1 MVGHLSSVL
10 TTIPFGYWKL
20 THDTHHQNQSNL
32 SARSD
37 TEYPTLTVNEY
48 QNLTQ
53 KEQKKYRL
61 TRSPI
66 GVCLIIPLLLLLGI
80 YRFPNAIA
88 RRQGLTTEMLML
100 TLVLWGMWGIAW
112 HFSGA
117 LGMLWLVSLQIT
129 LMSTAFLFFYFQH
142 QFEQAYWTDHQT
154 FDFVR
159 AGLDGSSFLNTS
171 AFGHWCTGNIGYH
184 HVHHLCTKIPNY
196 NLVEAHH
203 RLLEYAVP
211 TNILELSD
219 LFGTLH
225 FALWDTENSMM
236 ITFKDLDSKAS

>member
-1 MVGHLSSVL
+1 MYGVNMDPRLSSLLPYALPSNVSSAIQSFGNTAGVVVLVTLTYSSPTWLWLITWPLTLILLMRQVIIEHDCGHYSYFTSKLANDMVGHLSSVL

-100 TLVLWGMWGIAW
+100 TLLLWGMWGIAW

-117 LGMLWLVSLQIT
+117 LV
-129 LMSTAFLFFYFQH
+129 
-142 QFEQAYWTDHQT
+142 
-154 FDFVR
+154 
-159 AGLDGSSFLNTS
+159 GL
-171 AFGHWCTGNIGYH
+171 
-184 HVHHLCTKIPNY
+184 
-196 NLVEAHH
+196 
-203 RLLEYAVP
+203 
-211 TNILELSD
+211 
-219 LFGTLH
+219 
-225 FALWDTENSMM
+225 
-236 ITFKDLDSKAS
+236 